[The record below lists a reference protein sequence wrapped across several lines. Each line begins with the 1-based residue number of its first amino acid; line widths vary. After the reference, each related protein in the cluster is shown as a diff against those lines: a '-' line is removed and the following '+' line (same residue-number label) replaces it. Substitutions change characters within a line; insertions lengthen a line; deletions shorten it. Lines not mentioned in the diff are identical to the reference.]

1 MNILCVFGDLHRQRQ
16 NVDLC
21 ECQIIPAGF
30 FIIITQLDTRLF
42 TEMHLKRAKLAM
54 MNIAELK
61 KEKTPDIVNEVFKSH
76 PFSNFKIFLT
86 KSLPFPLD
94 SHQCR
99 H

>member
-1 MNILCVFGDLHRQRQ
+1 M
-16 NVDLC
+16 
-21 ECQIIPAGF
+21 
-30 FIIITQLDTRLF
+30 
-42 TEMHLKRAKLAM
+42 LAM

-94 SHQCR
+94 SH
-99 H
+99 

>member
-1 MNILCVFGDLHRQRQ
+1 M
-16 NVDLC
+16 DLC
-21 ECQIIPAGF
+21 ECQVIPAGF
-30 FIIITQLDTRLF
+30 FYHYHTTGHQTF
-42 TEMHLKRAKLAM
+42 TEKHLKRAKLAM